1 VLKGQKL
8 QGTITARDAY
18 KLICSRNLLNEFPL
32 IKTIYEIA
40 YEGKPVESIIE
51 GIHVVSSSSSS
62 SRRTPQAQGHQQQQ
76 QYQRQAHGHLDLHD
90 RASTFPPRYQQPPPP
105 PTHSSHL

>member
-32 IKTIYEIA
+32 IKIIYEIS

-51 GIHVVSSSSSS
+51 GIHVVSSLSS
-62 SRRTPQAQGHQQQQ
+62 SRRTPQGQGHHQE
-76 QYQRQAHGHLDLHD
+76 QYQRQAHGH
-90 RASTFPPRYQQPPPP
+90 ATTFPPHYQQQPPT
-105 PTHSSHL
+105 THSSHL

>member
-1 VLKGQKL
+1 MLKGQKL

-18 KLICSRNLLNEFPL
+18 KLICSRNVLDEFPL
-32 IKTIYEIA
+32 IKVIYEIS

-51 GIHVVSSSSSS
+51 GIHVVSSSPSS
-62 SRRTPQAQGHQQQQ
+62 SRRTPHGQGH

-90 RASTFPPRYQQPPPP
+90 RATTFPPHYQQPPPP